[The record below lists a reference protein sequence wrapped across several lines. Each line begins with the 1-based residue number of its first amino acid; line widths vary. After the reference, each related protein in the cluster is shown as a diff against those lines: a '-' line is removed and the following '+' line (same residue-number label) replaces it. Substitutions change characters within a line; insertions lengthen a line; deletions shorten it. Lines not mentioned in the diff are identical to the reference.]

1 MRLEV
6 ETGGVRTRPHL
17 DRLPS
22 SYFRS
27 WWKPP
32 EMAEEFR
39 TEARDLAIL
48 PFLEFPRHCFHCYH
62 VIVRCVC
69 SAKNLICDRMSNKK
83 YT

>member
-27 WWKPP
+27 WRKPP
-32 EMAEEFR
+32 EMPEEFR
-39 TEARDLAIL
+39 MEAFGHVRLFPGKCVFL
-48 PFLEFPRHCFHCYH
+48 PD
-62 VIVRCVC
+62 
-69 SAKNLICDRMSNKK
+69 A
-83 YT
+83 